1 MVRKNAKKT
10 SCVPDNETTISA
22 LTTIAAPIA
31 ALTTIETAIQTTTAP
46 TTIKVKKVIKTKKT
60 VELSPTLEPVLEP
73 VLAPTL
79 EPTLTLETTLETKP
93 EVITP
98 LEVVKAKRG
107 RKSKKD
113 LLASLSNTLAQ
124 PSIQLHIN
132 ELDSANGAN
141 HKIQSLSES
150 ELLGEN
156 NVIIS
161 NVSNKEKV
169 YNENDDIT
177 DDVDDDAD
185 DTMLVTVADQKPA
198 IKKRGR
204 KPKGGKII
212 QQVVPINN
220 QKIERPNVILHLK
233 CSMKDLQATNGS
245 SCLIESFNFASKT
258 DLSYEL
264 LNGSDA
270 KLSQNMNQIA
280 NLNQPHN
287 SNTMDNNNDYDDDD
301 DVVCKDNNK
310 EIWRKLKQLE
320 HNLHVNNINNK
331 KSACFWCTC
340 DFDNPPVYIPKHY
353 INDTYHVYGCFCSPE
368 CGVAHLMHES
378 IDSSTKFERYHLLN
392 HIYSKIYEYK
402 KNVKP
407 APNPYYMLEKYYG
420 NLSIQEYRS
429 LLRNERLFLIV
440 DKPLTRILPELH
452 EDNDEFILNN
462 KIIPS
467 NNYQLKSRMQKKK
480 PNKGS
485 ILNEKFG
492 LTNNNQSALI
502 ME

>member
-1 MVRKNAKKT
+1 MVRTN
-10 SCVPDNETTISA
+10 
-22 LTTIAAPIA
+22 
-31 ALTTIETAIQTTTAP
+31 
-46 TTIKVKKVIKTKKT
+46 TKKASKVVADPPNT
-60 VELSPTLEPVLEP
+60 AADPPNTAADPPNTAEPVS
-73 VLAPTL
+73 APA
-79 EPTLTLETTLETKP
+79 
-93 EVITP
+93 I
-98 LEVVKAKRG
+98 EVVKAKRG

-113 LLASLSNTLAQ
+113 LIASLSNVNSESSLV
-124 PSIQLHIN
+124 SMELKIN
-132 ELDSANGAN
+132 EIDTPKNSFDMNKMEIVSGSIDDKN
-141 HKIQSLSES
+141 D
-150 ELLGEN
+150 N

-161 NVSNKEKV
+161 NITID
-169 YNENDDIT
+169 NENDDNNDNDLN
-177 DDVDDDAD
+177 DDFNPISEKA
-185 DTMLVTVADQKPA
+185 A

-212 QQVVPINN
+212 QPVISVDS
-220 QKIERPNVILHLK
+220 QKIDRPNIILHLK
-233 CSMKDLQATNGS
+233 CSMKDLQTSNSSS
-245 SCLIESFNFASKT
+245 SCIVESYNFGNKN

-264 LNGSDA
+264 LNSGNVNDVKTLTKQTPSEVDY
-270 KLSQNMNQIA
+270 
-280 NLNQPHN
+280 
-287 SNTMDNNNDYDDDD
+287 DYDDDD
-301 DVVCKDNNK
+301 NEISSKDNNK

-320 HNLHVNNINNK
+320 HNLHINNINNK

-340 DFDNPPVYIPKHY
+340 DFDNPPVYIPKHF
-353 INDTYHVYGCFCSPE
+353 INNTYNVYGCFCSPE
-368 CGVAHLMHES
+368 CGVAHLMHEP

-407 APNPYYMLEKYYG
+407 APNPYYMLDKFYG

-467 NNYQLKSRMQKKK
+467 NNYQLKSRMQRKK

-485 ILNEKFG
+485 IINEKFG
-492 LTNNNQSALI
+492 LSNQSAMLVD
-502 ME
+502 